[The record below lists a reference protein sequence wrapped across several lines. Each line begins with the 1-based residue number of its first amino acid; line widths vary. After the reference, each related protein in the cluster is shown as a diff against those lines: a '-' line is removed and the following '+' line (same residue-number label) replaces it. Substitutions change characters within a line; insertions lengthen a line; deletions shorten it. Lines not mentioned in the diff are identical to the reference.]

1 MANSNAPW
9 ENDTVAGAAAPEVSQ
24 PNIDVRPL
32 DTGGYGAYID
42 GNLIGGGATPD
53 LARSSVSENSGEAMV
68 GQSDQPS
75 DTSAP
80 WESDPEPTTSLS
92 DKVST
97 VGRGATGA
105 MIETGSTL
113 GGMGAG
119 AAIGAAA
126 PPPLWPVSIP
136 AGALIGG
143 IAGNMAGNEARDMA
157 AGVTLPGADAPM
169 TYGNVDDLP
178 PELRPYAFGGEFI
191 GGSLPFAAVPLA
203 AARAGARLAPSFIGD
218 GVNKIIDFAARSPQI
233 YTSAELAAI
242 GSAAIASGVAE
253 NYYPGNDAVRIGAE
267 IAAGLLSPVSIATSM
282 SSTGAA
288 TLRRAAGVFSPGARE
303 TRAGQIIQE
312 VVREFGED
320 PEQLATALRQSG
332 LPGLN
337 MTAGQKTGSPAL
349 IAMEKKL
356 AESSAKLGAE
366 AKKRAE
372 DSLSAIGD
380 MITALARTGDPEA
393 LRAAAQLRQRYFN
406 GLLTARVQDA
416 QRKALEAAE
425 KITKDTPAARAELGR
440 VARDAV
446 ETALS
451 EARAVERELWGRIP
465 VDRQA
470 NAGNVITAFDD
481 VRAGLLEEEKLPSIV
496 EGFVAR
502 MREGQ
507 GRTDV
512 SELLRFRSRMLALAR
527 EADAKQEFND
537 SRIYGQMAEAAL
549 DDLAG
554 IGDDVAQ
561 TVTDARVFSRQLN
574 ETFRRTFA
582 GAASASTRSGA
593 DRIPPELLVRRVFAG
608 GAEATA
614 MRMDELERATRFIP
628 DMNMAS
634 PDAQLAVDEMI
645 DAQERMLRIA
655 ASAAIDPQTGQV
667 NAKRL
672 SKFIRDNGAVLD
684 RFPQAKKDL
693 QEAVFQGNELAR
705 IIGRDKNATKAI
717 EQKTAFA
724 SLLNAENPVDVIK
737 SAINNADSPRRSLE
751 GFAKLANRGGGSS
764 VEGLKASVLD
774 YAVRRSTDANG
785 QIKIEGIRRVL
796 EAPIRPGQ
804 PSIMDIMVKGGI
816 FKSDEVERMNV
827 MFDQAERIIDAM
839 NGRGA
844 IDDLSNGPD
853 MLIDMVSSIVGA
865 RFGAM
870 ASQSNASLVAA
881 GRGASTARK
890 VFDKVPRGKVNDLL
904 IEAAKDPRLMA
915 ELMERSGSP
924 QEKIELARRMHS
936 YLWQIGLTELSDD
949 E

>member
-1 MANSNAPW
+1 MATSNAPW
-9 ENDTVAGAAAPEVSQ
+9 ENDTVAGAAVAQSAQ
-24 PNIDVRPL
+24 PNVDVRPL
-32 DTGGYGAYID
+32 DTGGYGAYVD

-53 LARSSVSENSGEAMV
+53 LARSSVSENSGEAMA
-68 GQSDQPS
+68 GQNGQAS
-75 DTSAP
+75 DTAAP

-97 VGRGATGA
+97 VGRGATGS
-105 MIETGSTL
+105 MIETGGTL
-113 GGMGAG
+113 AGMGAG
-119 AAIGAAA
+119 AAIGAVA
-126 PPPLWPVSIP
+126 PPPLWPITVP
-136 AGALIGG
+136 AGAIIGG
-143 IAGNMAGNEARDMA
+143 IAGNMAGNEARDIA
-157 AGVTLPGADAPM
+157 SGVTLPGADAPM

-178 PELRPYAFGGEFI
+178 PELRPYAFGGEVV
-191 GGSLPFAAVPLA
+191 GGGLPFAAAPLA
-203 AARAGARLAPSFIGD
+203 AARAGARLAPSFIGN
-218 GVNKIIDFAARSPQI
+218 GINKIIETAARAPQAF
-233 YTSAELAAI
+233 TMAELSAL
-242 GSAAIASGVAE
+242 GSAGVASGVAE
-253 NYYPGNDAVRIGAE
+253 TYYPGNDAVRIGAE
-267 IAAGLLSPVSIATSM
+267 ITAGLLSPVSIATSL
-282 SSTGAA
+282 SSTGAS
-288 TLRRAAGVFSPGARE
+288 TLRRAVGAFSPGARE

-312 VVREFGED
+312 IVRDFGED
-320 PEQLATALRQSG
+320 PEQLAVALRQSG
-332 LPGLN
+332 LPGMN

-356 AESSAKLGAE
+356 SESSAKFGAD
-366 AKKRAE
+366 AQARAE
-372 DSLSAIGD
+372 DGLKSIGD

-406 GLLTARVQDA
+406 GILTARVQDA
-416 QRKALEAAE
+416 QRVALEAAE

-440 VARDAV
+440 IARDAV
-446 ETALS
+446 EKALS
-451 EARAVERELWGRIP
+451 EARTVERELWGRIP
-465 VDRQA
+465 VDREA
-470 NAGNVITAFDD
+470 NAGNVISAFDD
-481 VRAGLLEEEKLPSIV
+481 VRAGLLEEEKLPAIV
-496 EGFVAR
+496 EGFVSR

-512 SELLRFRSRMLALAR
+512 SELLRFRSRMLALSR

-582 GAASASTRSGA
+582 GAASASTRNGA

-614 MRMDELERATRFIP
+614 MRMDELERASRFIP

-655 ASAAIDPQTGQV
+655 AADSIDPQTGQV

-684 RFPQAKKDL
+684 RFPQAKADML
-693 QEAVFQGNELAR
+693 EAVKSNEGMKAMER
-705 IIGRDKNATKAI
+705 AATGASKAI
-717 EQKTAFA
+717 EQKAAFSKLA
-724 SLLNAENPVDVIK
+724 NLENPVDALGR
-737 SAINNADSPRRSLE
+737 AISSGNAPLRTLE
-751 GFAKLANRGGGSS
+751 GFAKIAKRGGTDG
-764 VEGLKASVLD
+764 VEGLKATILD
-774 YAVRRSTDANG
+774 YAVRRSTARSGAIDIGA
-785 QIKIEGIRRVL
+785 IRRVL
-796 EAPIRPGQ
+796 ESPIRPGQ
-804 PSIMDIMVKGGI
+804 PSLMDIMTKAGI
-816 FKSDEVERMNV
+816 FKVDEVERLNTL
-827 MFDQAERIIDAM
+827 FDQAERIIDALS
-839 NGRGA
+839 GVGA
-844 IDDLSNGPD
+844 LDDLSNGPD

-890 VFDKVPRGKVNDLL
+890 IFDKVPRGKVNDLL

-936 YLWQIGLTELSDD
+936 YLWQIGLTEPSDD

>member
-1 MANSNAPW
+1 MATSNAPW

-68 GQSDQPS
+68 GQGDQPS

-105 MIETGSTL
+105 MIETGGTL
-113 GGMGAG
+113 AGMGAG

-136 AGALIGG
+136 AGAIIGG
-143 IAGNMAGNEARDMA
+143 IAGNMAGNEARDFA
-157 AGVTLPGADAPM
+157 AAIRLPGADAPM

-178 PELRPYAFGGEFI
+178 PELRPYAFGGEVV
-191 GGSLPFAAVPLA
+191 GGGLPFAAVPLA
-203 AARAGARLAPSFIGD
+203 AARAGARLAPSLIGN
-218 GVNKIIDFAARSPQI
+218 GVNKIIETAARAPQAF
-233 YTSAELAAI
+233 TMAELSAL
-242 GSAAIASGVAE
+242 GSAGVASGVAE
-253 NYYPGNDAVRIGAE
+253 TYYPGNDAVRIGAE
-267 IAAGLLSPVSIATSM
+267 VAAGLLSPVSIATSM

-451 EARAVERELWGRIP
+451 EARAVERELWDRIP

-481 VRAGLLEEEKLPSIV
+481 VRAGLLEEEKLPTIV

-554 IGDDVAQ
+554 VGDDVAQ

-582 GAASASTRSGA
+582 GTASASTRSGA

-655 ASAAIDPQTGQV
+655 AAESVDPQTGQV

-684 RFPQAKKDL
+684 RFPQAKADML
-693 QEAVFQGNELAR
+693 DAVKTSDGMKAMERA
-705 IIGRDKNATKAI
+705 ATGASKAI
-717 EQKTAFA
+717 EQRAAF
-724 SLLNAENPVDVIK
+724 SKLSNLENPVDAL
-737 SAINNADSPRRSLE
+737 SRAIASGTAPLRTLE
-751 GFAKLANRGGGSS
+751 GFAKTAKRGGTDG
-764 VEGLKASVLD
+764 VEGLKATILD
-774 YAVRRSTDANG
+774 YAVKRSTASSGAIDIG
-785 QIKIEGIRRVL
+785 GIRRVL

-804 PSIMDIMVKGGI
+804 PSIMDIMTKSGI
-816 FKSDEVERMNV
+816 FKADEVQRLNT
-827 MFDQAERIIDAM
+827 MFDQAERIIDALS
-839 NGRGA
+839 GVGA
-844 IDDLSNGPD
+844 LDDLSNGPD

-924 QEKIELARRMHS
+924 LEKIEGARRMHS
-936 YLWQIGLTELSDD
+936 YLWQIGLTEMTDD